1 MSIFQ
6 SIVNHKINTITTEEL
21 LKYAKQFGVTISV
34 NEAKQISS
42 YLRGRQ
48 VDIFNKSERAKLL
61 KEIERLTSPATAKAV
76 SQLVTQFT
84 K

>member
-21 LKYAKQFGVTISV
+21 MRYGKQFGVSISEK
-34 NEAKQISS
+34 EAKQIAA
-42 YLRGRQ
+42 YLRGRN
-48 VDIFNKSERAKLL
+48 VDIFNISERGRLL
-61 KEIERLTSPATAKAV
+61 KEIEKLTSPQTAKAV
-76 SQLVTQFT
+76 SQVVTQFT

>member
-21 LKYAKQFGVTISV
+21 LKYAKQFGVALSV

-61 KEIERLTSPATAKAV
+61 KEIERLTSPATANAV

>member
-1 MSIFQ
+1 VSIFQ

-21 LKYAKQFGVTISV
+21 LKYAKQFGVAISV

-61 KEIERLTSPATAKAV
+61 KAIERLTSPATANAV

>member
-21 LKYAKQFGVTISV
+21 LKYAKQFGIAISV
-34 NEAKQISS
+34 NEAKKIASH
-42 YLRGRQ
+42 LRGRQ
-48 VDIFNKSERAKLL
+48 VDIFNTSQRAELL
-61 KEIERLTSPATAKAV
+61 KEIEKLTSPATAKAV

>member
-6 SIVNHKINTITTEEL
+6 SIINHKINTITSEEL
-21 LKYAKQFGVTISV
+21 MKYAKQFGISISLK
-34 NEAKQISS
+34 EARQIADH
-42 YLRGRQ
+42 LRGRH
-48 VDIFNKSERAKLL
+48 VDIFKESERAKLL
-61 KEIERLTSPATAKAV
+61 KEIEKLTSVETAKAV